1 VTWDAVNKLW
11 FLRRLDLFE
20 GLSEAQID
28 QVAALMRDRT
38 CAAGEDVTVRPSGDR
53 IYIVKKGRVRVH
65 HGDLAVA
72 VLGPG
77 QIFGTS
83 AFFGA
88 AVIGQRVVAV
98 DPDVLVCDAPAAK
111 FLQIMATHP
120 GLAAKMMTLL
130 ARQMFE
136 LEQSVERVATETVE
150 QRLADMLLQLASRDR
165 EGLRVRN
172 LSQADLAHMIGASRE
187 SVSRALGRWER
198 EEIIRSG
205 QRWVEIRD
213 EESIR
218 AVARS

>member
-1 VTWDAVNKLW
+1 VAEHPPFAEQVERAAHTVRRDTVNKLW

-28 QVAALMRDRT
+28 QVAALMRDRA

-53 IYIVKKGRVRVH
+53 IYVIKKGRVRVH
-65 HGDLAVA
+65 RGDLAVA

-120 GLAAKMMTLL
+120 GLAASS
-130 ARQMFE
+130 AWPICCC
-136 LEQSVERVATETVE
+136 SSPVAIERVCGSGI
-150 QRLADMLLQLASRDR
+150 SRR
-165 EGLRVRN
+165 PT
-172 LSQADLAHMIGASRE
+172 SPA
-187 SVSRALGRWER
+187 
-198 EEIIRSG
+198 
-205 QRWVEIRD
+205 
-213 EESIR
+213 
-218 AVARS
+218 

>member
-1 VTWDAVNKLW
+1 VNRLW
-11 FLRRLDLFE
+11 FLRRLDLFD

-53 IYIVKKGRVRVH
+53 IYVIKRGRVRVH
-65 HGDLAVA
+65 HGELAVA

-98 DPDVLVCDAPAAK
+98 DSDVLVCDAPAAK

-120 GLAAKMMTLL
+120 GLAAKMMMLL

-136 LEQSVERVATETVE
+136 LEQSVERVATDSVE
-150 QRLADMLLQLASRDR
+150 QRLADLLLRLASRDS

-187 SVSRALGRWER
+187 SVSRVFGRWER
-198 EEIIRSG
+198 RQIIRSG
-205 QRWVEIRD
+205 QRWVEIR
-213 EESIR
+213 EEDALR
-218 AVARS
+218 TVARP

>member
-1 VTWDAVNKLW
+1 VNKLW

-38 CAAGEDVTVRPSGDR
+38 CAAGDDVTVRPSGDR
-53 IYIVKKGRVRVH
+53 IYVIKRGRVRVH

-72 VLGPG
+72 VLRPG

-88 AVIGQRVVAV
+88 AVIGQRVVAI
-98 DPDVLVCDAPAAK
+98 DSDVLVCDAPAAK
-111 FLQIMATHP
+111 FLQIMASHP

-136 LEQSVERVATETVE
+136 LEQSVERAASLSVE
-150 QRLADMLLQLASRDR
+150 QRLADVLLQLASRDR
-165 EGLRVRN
+165 EGLRIRN

-187 SVSRALGRWER
+187 SVSRAIGRWER
-198 EEIIRSG
+198 EDIVRSG
-205 QRWVEIRD
+205 QRWVEIR
-213 EESIR
+213 EEDALR
-218 AVARS
+218 TVARS